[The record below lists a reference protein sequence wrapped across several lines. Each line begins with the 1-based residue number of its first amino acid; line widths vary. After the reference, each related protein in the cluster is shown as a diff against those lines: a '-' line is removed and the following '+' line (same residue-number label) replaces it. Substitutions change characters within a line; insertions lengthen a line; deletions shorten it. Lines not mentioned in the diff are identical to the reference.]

1 MNVRACIAG
10 LSAVALLSIA
20 SCAAQQSPPARQP
33 PVGPEP
39 RTVDE
44 AQTDI
49 DRWSAQL
56 GIARTPKG
64 PTMEPVAPGTG
75 PTPPAPSPPP
85 DRPASTQAAPPSAG
99 ASSDSAG
106 GGDTSAS
113 ECVMPCRA
121 IASMRRSV
129 ASLCRLTGEDDPR
142 CVAAKKTLE
151 EGERRVAR
159 CGC

>member
-1 MNVRACIAG
+1 MNVRACLTG
-10 LSAVALLSIA
+10 LAAVALLSIA
-20 SCAAQQSPPARQP
+20 SCAAQPGAPPRQA

-44 AQTDI
+44 AQADI
-49 DRWSAQL
+49 DRWGAQL
-56 GIARTPKG
+56 GIAPAPKA
-64 PTMEPVAPGTG
+64 PAMEPGTG
-75 PTPPAPSPPP
+75 PSQPPPPAPPP
-85 DRPASTQAAPPSAG
+85 DRPAAPQAGTQSAPTSVQ
-99 ASSDSAG
+99 SDSAA
-106 GGDTSAS
+106 GGDTRAS
-113 ECVMPCRA
+113 ECAMPCRA

-129 ASLCRLTGEDDPR
+129 AALCRLTGEDDPR